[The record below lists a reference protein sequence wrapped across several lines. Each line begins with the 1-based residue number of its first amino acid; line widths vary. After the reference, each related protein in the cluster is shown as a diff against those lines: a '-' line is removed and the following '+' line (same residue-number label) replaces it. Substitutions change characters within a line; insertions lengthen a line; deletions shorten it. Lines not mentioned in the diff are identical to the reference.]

1 MGKPK
6 KPDPVPLT
14 PEGRRRKLN
23 GIMAFSIGMLG
34 LFIMF
39 YGIIWVWAVMV
50 DEPRGVWPTYMV
62 SRDLQ
67 AKIDAQHALS
77 RLAACLQEAIPER
90 NATIADIST
99 CLKAMG
105 MKEAYE

>member
-1 MGKPK
+1 
-6 KPDPVPLT
+6 
-14 PEGRRRKLN
+14 
-23 GIMAFSIGMLG
+23 MAFFIGMLG

-39 YGIIWVWAVMV
+39 YGIIWGWAVMTV
-50 DEPRGVWPTYMV
+50 GEPGGVWRTYKV
-62 SRDLQ
+62 FRDMQ
-67 AKIDAQHALS
+67 AKIDAPHALS

-105 MKEAYE
+105 VKEAYEEVVPTVSV

>member
-1 MGKPK
+1 M
-6 KPDPVPLT
+6 DV
-14 PEGRRRKLN
+14 
-23 GIMAFSIGMLG
+23 
-34 LFIMF
+34 
-39 YGIIWVWAVMV
+39 
-50 DEPRGVWPTYMV
+50 
-62 SRDLQ
+62 Q
-67 AKIDAQHALS
+67 AKIDAQNGLS

>member
-1 MGKPK
+1 
-6 KPDPVPLT
+6 
-14 PEGRRRKLN
+14 
-23 GIMAFSIGMLG
+23 MAFFIGMLG

-39 YGIIWVWAVMV
+39 YGIIWGWAVLV
-50 DEPRGVWPTYMV
+50 DETRGVWPTYKIFMDV
-62 SRDLQ
+62 Q
-67 AKIDAQHALS
+67 AKIDARNALS

-105 MKEAYE
+105 VKEAYEEVVPTVLV